1 MADKNLMQFSDFCDY
16 TSENIGDYLPEY
28 NVVEAKV
35 MDTKKNNGKV
45 LKSLCIRNDAENI
58 SPNIYLDYYYKLYA
72 EKQNIEDIMQSI
84 AEEYKKARLQMGPE
98 IIGKAGHPDVEDI
111 IPRLIN
117 YEKNK
122 DVLKDL
128 ACIGYHDLAITFRQ
142 VLTWDEK
149 GMTSTA
155 VTKDMLKQLNM
166 STTQLYDKAI
176 ENYKAKF
183 PTMVKS
189 LGSMLTM
196 LLGSDDMETGASKE
210 ILVISN
216 EQNING
222 ATSMLDKEALKLA
235 AQIIGEEYY
244 ILPSSVHEVLCVP
257 VSMGTN
263 VKDLISMVR
272 EINQCVVNEL
282 DYLSDTV
289 YRYSID
295 TGEISPIICFEE

>member
-1 MADKNLMQFSDFCDY
+1 MANNNLMQFSDFCDY
-16 TSENIGDYLPEY
+16 TSENIGDYLPEF

-35 MDTKKNNGKV
+35 MNTKKNNGKV

-84 AEEYKKARLQMGPE
+84 AEEYKKARLQMGSE
-98 IIGKAGHPDVEDI
+98 SLEKVGHPDIEDI
-111 IPRLIN
+111 IPRLVN
-117 YEKNK
+117 FEKNK
-122 DVLKDL
+122 DALKENVYL
-128 ACIGYHDLAITFRQ
+128 RYHDLAITFRH
-142 VLTWDEK
+142 VISWTEE
-149 GMTSTA
+149 GMSSTA
-155 VTKDMLKQLNM
+155 VTWNMLKQLDM
-166 STTQLYDKAI
+166 SQNELYEKAV
-176 ENYKAKF
+176 ENYKVKF

-189 LGSMLTM
+189 LGSMLSA
-196 LLGSDDMETGASKE
+196 LLGTDDMETGASKE

-222 ATSMLDKEALKLA
+222 ATSILDKEALELA
-235 AQIIGEEYY
+235 AQILGEEYY

-257 VSMGTN
+257 VSMGSN

-272 EINQCVVNEL
+272 EINQCVVSEL

-295 TGEISPIICFEE
+295 TGEISPIICFE